1 MVRMKTAG
9 RESKAA
15 IRTYSRDKKDVIIQ
29 QKISNSLQIWE
40 STKAHTISGGLFQD
54 KVLQVF
60 KLDSRMPLACFSALD
75 VKLAMQEG
83 NFSLFNRNCHSTFS

>member
-9 RESKAA
+9 RESKAFHC
-15 IRTYSRDKKDVIIQ
+15 TYSRDKKDVIVQ

-40 STKAHTISGGLFQD
+40 STKAHAISGGLFQD

-75 VKLAMQEG
+75 VNFAIKEG
-83 NFSLFNRNCHSTFS
+83 NFFLFNRNCLSTFS